1 MDRDFALEDPEVVM
15 LLTALINI
23 LGHDNRGNRPTEV
36 LLMAAYEEEWEVH
49 HRDHESRT
57 GCRLDRVAFMEE
69 VWTVVQSYGTQS
81 ILKTGLN
88 RPLMREVLDKLD
100 ECEGRLSELLIDL
113 SAIKMTPQDDKG
125 EVVYLSRTRR
135 GTIRSKLVI
144 DKINAMKMK
153 LGSKVMP
160 RRVGKTM
167 VDSEISM
174 KAVNSAKRKRVEK
187 VMDLGQGD
195 YQLPGTD
202 KLLTDIAMVPPIL
215 MAGIKST
222 EYKSKRSDRTLTGAT
237 LEMKIL
243 SQCGESTMKDF
254 KPSPMNHGKGSVA
267 GQLVPVEY
275 NRLTVS
281 EVVSIDEPAGGYM
294 EMLECRNSARGY
306 VIALEDKSA
315 MEGYLET
322 MLQGTTLKQKAYGT
336 LASSEIQAE
345 TMEQL
350 VSLPWKEVML
360 RYFEE
365 EMRTAP
371 RIHALMAVPYVR
383 TELQLR
389 FALCMMGLTRE
400 EYDSEE
406 RKRSKEEKVFLMT
419 NMRDL
424 IIQEGAAV
432 ACAKRR
438 DALCFIRFLIE
449 QISVP
454 ALNTCVKMLREG
466 DERAKALLL
475 LALLDMQQSK
485 PMRVNMKEPEE
496 LEPMRKI
503 DKIRRFSYK
512 ELRLTKESMGALPKS
527 CEYCGPIKKKSYS
540 YVSGIIGIAYNPF
553 LSEDIRDCFF
563 DYEQAVLLRFWT
575 SKIVTINSAT
585 NPQTKLG
592 LVLEE
597 EVTAPSV
604 PKSDKRVEFGLG
616 FSDELL
622 RTSLLAVWE
631 LMRPSWCPSPNADSI
646 LRATQDVQRELNA
659 DCNLRDLNIIYNV
672 MITASRSNAEDKVE
686 LPGWGPEDWVKPGSC
701 LWRSGL
707 CEDPR
712 ETTQAIDGIVWEC
725 RDDSKN
731 GNGTDSGLPWRNEVN
746 LVTALGFYSM
756 FSSLESL
763 LNLEQ
768 RHEMVTAISVDVF
781 PGVLQTEQKHIGK
794 WREAIE
800 AEMNIRHS
808 ETYCRPSEAR
818 YLVGSTLAPLCK
830 SRYPVHF
837 VAVDVKSTRT
847 IVDQAFSV
855 PKCVRLTKMSEKSY
869 ELLDVLSSSRE
880 NKGGVGIDTGKEV
893 HGIREW

>member
-1 MDRDFALEDPEVVM
+1 MVHGEEEDRSAGILIIPKFPEGTDNDKQGPSNSKKDMSEGDDGQGGSRQTEEPMQQDASQAGGEDDRASTGGASSLDFNIFSDLENNADTLETTEPADEGISTLEPPSAFMEMKRNLPESSSPG
-15 LLTALINI
+15 NSRNNEQRI
-23 LGHDNRGNRPTEV
+23 LMESPRRRRVEASARVPFLGTLP
-36 LLMAAYEEEWEVH
+36 EEEWEVH
-49 HRDHESRT
+49 HRDHEIRT
-57 GCRLDRVAFMEE
+57 GCKLDRVGFMEE
-69 VWTVVQSYGTQS
+69 VLTVVQSYVTQS

-88 RPLMREVLDKLD
+88 QPLMREILDKLD
-100 ECEGRLSELLIDL
+100 ECEGRLSELLID
-113 SAIKMTPQDDKG
+113 SATDESEANSPIKMTPQDDKG

-135 GTIRSKLVI
+135 GTMRSKLVI

-153 LGSKVMP
+153 LGSRVIP
-160 RRVGKTM
+160 RRVGKTK
-167 VDSEISM
+167 VDSEISV
-174 KAVNSAKRKRVEK
+174 KAVNSAKRKRVEE

-202 KLLTDIAMVPPIL
+202 KMLTDVAMVPPIL

-222 EYKSKRSDRTLTGAT
+222 GYKSKRSDRTLTGAT
-237 LEMKIL
+237 LELEIL

-254 KPSPMNHGKGSVA
+254 KPTPMNHGKGNVA
-267 GQLVPVEY
+267 GQLVLVEY

-281 EVVSIDEPAGGYM
+281 EAVSIDEPEGGYM
-294 EMLECRNSARGY
+294 EMLEYRNSARGY
-306 VIALEDKSA
+306 VMALEDKGA

-350 VSLPWKEVML
+350 VSLPWKAVVL

-365 EMRTAP
+365 EMRTTP
-371 RIHALMAVPYVR
+371 RIHALMAVPYVG

-389 FALCMMGLTRE
+389 FAWCMMGLTRE

-406 RKRSKEEKVFLMT
+406 RKRSKEEKISLMT
-419 NMRDL
+419 NLRDL
-424 IIQEGAAV
+424 IVQEGAAV

-438 DALCFIRFLIE
+438 DALCFIRFMIE

-466 DERAKALLL
+466 DDRAKALLL

-503 DKIRRFSYK
+503 DEIRRFSNK

-527 CEYCGPIKKKSYS
+527 SEYCGPIKKKSYS
-540 YVSGIIGIAYNPF
+540 YVSGIIGIAYNTF

-563 DYEQAVLLRFWT
+563 DYEQAVLLIFWT
-575 SKIVTINSAT
+575 SRIVTIKSII
-585 NPQTKLG
+585 NPQAKLG

-622 RTSLLAVWE
+622 RTSLMAVWE

-646 LRATQDVQRELNA
+646 LRATQDVQRELKA
-659 DCNLRDLNIIYNV
+659 DCNLRDLNII
-672 MITASRSNAEDKVE
+672 
-686 LPGWGPEDWVKPGSC
+686 
-701 LWRSGL
+701 
-707 CEDPR
+707 
-712 ETTQAIDGIVWEC
+712 
-725 RDDSKN
+725 
-731 GNGTDSGLPWRNEVN
+731 
-746 LVTALGFYSM
+746 
-756 FSSLESL
+756 
-763 LNLEQ
+763 
-768 RHEMVTAISVDVF
+768 
-781 PGVLQTEQKHIGK
+781 
-794 WREAIE
+794 
-800 AEMNIRHS
+800 
-808 ETYCRPSEAR
+808 
-818 YLVGSTLAPLCK
+818 
-830 SRYPVHF
+830 
-837 VAVDVKSTRT
+837 
-847 IVDQAFSV
+847 
-855 PKCVRLTKMSEKSY
+855 
-869 ELLDVLSSSRE
+869 
-880 NKGGVGIDTGKEV
+880 
-893 HGIREW
+893 